1 MLVLASKIVPLLSW
15 IGLYDAWACPFQWPP
30 TGKVPYIFRPEIN
43 LKIIMMI
50 EIIALIILQES
61 HTYNQTNGIIRPSSS
76 EKGSPSKRISPSS
89 FPLRPSPSPKIH
101 PQNNIPRPR
110 PFFVNLGSS
119 PKGTCN
125 KDWKQG
131 FLSHTTRQWHE
142 TSNFPKA

>member
-1 MLVLASKIVPLLSW
+1 MINSKEN
-15 IGLYDAWACPFQWPP
+15 CP
-30 TGKVPYIFRPEIN
+30 IHELRAIR
-43 LKIIMMI
+43 KIILTMI

-119 PKGTCN
+119 TKGTYN

-131 FLSHTTRQWHE
+131 IGARQLQFIQTDIH
-142 TSNFPKA
+142 

>member
-1 MLVLASKIVPLLSW
+1 
-15 IGLYDAWACPFQWPP
+15 
-30 TGKVPYIFRPEIN
+30 
-43 LKIIMMI
+43 MMI
-50 EIIALIILQES
+50 KIMALIILQES
-61 HTYNQTNGIIRPSSS
+61 HTYNQTNRIIRPSSS

-119 PKGTCN
+119 TKGTCN

-131 FLSHTTRQWHE
+131 IGARQLQFIRTDLSIYLLTYMRVFLFVMSPVFVELEGPEVANGTL
-142 TSNFPKA
+142 PKALGL